1 MLPVRMKLQLFAFLL
16 LSGGVAA
23 NLFLLQPGRGHAVA
37 RAPLPAGGSLF
48 TAVSD
53 PSIGDTGSIGRES
66 GVKVPPLGSEPAA
79 KGSGATL
86 AAADIPQDIREV
98 TRAVQRELR
107 IRGYET
113 GATDGVPSLMT
124 QAAIMGFEFDHQL
137 PLTGRPSQELLK
149 SILLGGDSGSAKGGA
164 GRRQSAEAEAV
175 IRSVQTS
182 LTRLGYKPGRI
193 TGRLSA
199 DTARAIREFE
209 VDQALPELGRVS
221 GPLVSRLARLTDE
234 GPVEGQVASGR

>member
-1 MLPVRMKLQLFAFLL
+1 MLPVRMKLQLFAFVL

-23 NLFLLQPGRGHAVA
+23 NLFLLQPGRGHGMARATQPAGDSLFAAVA
-37 RAPLPAGGSLF
+37 D
-48 TAVSD
+48 T
-53 PSIGDTGSIGRES
+53 SIGDTGSIGRQS

-79 KGSGATL
+79 
-86 AAADIPQDIREV
+86 DIPQDTREM

-113 GATDGVPSLMT
+113 GAADGTPSQMT

-149 SILLGGDSGSAKGGA
+149 IILLGGDSGSTKGDT
-164 GRRQSAEAEAV
+164 RRPQSAEAEAV
-175 IRSVQTS
+175 IRSVQNS

-209 VDQALPELGRVS
+209 VDQALPESGRVS

-234 GPVEGQVASGR
+234 GQVGGQVEGKLASGR